1 MKIRHIAIRT
11 TVAVAVASAIGASAS
26 ATTTATPTATPTKY
40 VSTIGSWRAFGGFST
55 RTANSLPRLR
65 TQFGPPTTIRRD
77 GNRCT
82 VRWVGLGLK
91 TDIATIG
98 SVPGDPCVTGYVLGA
113 TVSKSLW
120 KSRNGARVGAPVSA
134 ARTACETK
142 YTPADCAPVAGR
154 YPLQYQRTEC
164 EFNPG
169 RFVVVYA
176 KANALGRIAFIRATN
191 LVCD

>member
-1 MKIRHIAIRT
+1 MNIRHIRLASS
-11 TVAVAVASAIGASAS
+11 AVALAAAAIGASAW
-26 ATTTATPTATPTKY
+26 AATTATPSTTPTKY
-40 VSTIGSWRAFGGFST
+40 VATSGAYRAFGGFSS
-55 RTANSLPRLR
+55 RTANSLPRLK
-65 TQFGPPTTIRRD
+65 TQFGPPTTIRRS
-77 GNRCT
+77 GNQCT

-91 TDIATIG
+91 TNIATIG

-113 TVSKSLW
+113 TLSKSLW
-120 KSRNGARVGAPVSA
+120 KSRSGARVGAPIAA

-142 YTPADCAPVAGR
+142 YTPADCAPVGGR
-154 YPLQYQRTEC
+154 YPLQYQRTDC

-169 RFVVVYA
+169 RFIVVYA

>member
-1 MKIRHIAIRT
+1 MNIRHTRCA
-11 TVAVAVASAIGASAS
+11 AVGIVLAAVAIGASAS

-91 TDIATIG
+91 T
-98 SVPGDPCVTGYVLGA
+98 
-113 TVSKSLW
+113 
-120 KSRNGARVGAPVSA
+120 
-134 ARTACETK
+134 
-142 YTPADCAPVAGR
+142 
-154 YPLQYQRTEC
+154 
-164 EFNPG
+164 
-169 RFVVVYA
+169 
-176 KANALGRIAFIRATN
+176 
-191 LVCD
+191 

>member
-1 MKIRHIAIRT
+1 MNIRHTRLA
-11 TVAVAVASAIGASAS
+11 TVGIVLGAAALGASAS
-26 ATTTATPTATPTKY
+26 ATTTATPSATPTKY
-40 VSTIGSWRAFGGFST
+40 VSTIGAWRAFGGFST

-65 TQFGPPTTIRRD
+65 TQFGPPTTIRRS
-77 GNRCT
+77 GNQCT

-91 TDIATIG
+91 TNIVTIG
-98 SVPGDPCVTGYVLGA
+98 SVPGDPCVTGHVLGA

-120 KSRNGARVGAPVSA
+120 KSRNGARVGAPISA

-142 YTPADCAPVAGR
+142 YTPADCAPSGGR
-154 YPLQYQRTEC
+154 YPLQYQRTDC